1 MSDAAGG
8 TLGVA
13 SHGRSDSVDAEP
25 RGDGGSFDD
34 FADIEDRS
42 LERSEDPSPE
52 REGRFR
58 EDQQGSDHDSA
69 RDEPPFGSRRGSV
82 ADLPRITSE
91 RTGVTYA
98 GEATVEN
105 PGKAPRAVGPR
116 AWLRLN
122 EEGQCVPVQIDKH
135 RLAQHLGVPMRDFR
149 MLEPNRSDSYSAA
162 ILCRERCIVMH
173 IEQVRL
179 LITSES
185 IFMQDGRSYTV
196 TRILPELQ
204 RRLLMRKL
212 KLMDGH
218 AVPNV
223 PLSGE
228 TIPGL
233 VDSGPDDASGGSDVE
248 NAGAHAERARF
259 KQKLSNLGVDKLGR
273 PAPAGV
279 TASDLHDDAE
289 AARKKKK
296 PAKKG
301 VAHPPETPGARGGD
315 DDEDYSQSGRRRSR
329 DRVRS
334 LESRE
339 NEETL
344 PFELVGLEVAL
355 EIVCNQLERD
365 RRDVGEEVRASLA
378 GLRKKVDT
386 FNLERVRR
394 VKSKVTRLTG
404 RVAKV
409 REEIKRYLDDDSD
422 MRDMYLT
429 RKALVEGLH
438 ANENMGVNMAGS
450 GDFGAF
456 RGRQSVNF
464 GSFHAVHGSG
474 GSFKMR
480 RQSLNFGGAG
490 SGVGSGDSGDVGQI
504 DPNASD
510 QASSLKGGGGSG
522 LPATPNVPHAE
533 DAAGVFGEELF
544 PHQEDSDLQ
553 VVEDLLETYFAH
565 IDSTYAELDAI
576 DQFINDT
583 EDFVNIQLDVT
594 RNQLQK
600 FEVTLTSATL
610 FVSMYS
616 MVGGIYGMNLHNGAE
631 DSHATFVLVNALC
644 ATGAVV
650 GFAVVMLYIRS
661 KKWM

>member
-1 MSDAAGG
+1 MSD
-8 TLGVA
+8 VA
-13 SHGRSDSVDAEP
+13 ERAPGMESRGRNDSVVAGA
-25 RGDGGSFDD
+25 RGDGGEFDE
-34 FADIEDRS
+34 FADIEARS
-42 LERSEDPSPE
+42 LEQSGNASPE
-52 REGRFR
+52 REERFR
-58 EDQQGSDHDSA
+58 EDNLSSDHDSP
-69 RDEPPFGSRRGSV
+69 RDDPPFGSRRASV
-82 ADLPRITSE
+82 SDLPGMPSE
-91 RTGVTYA
+91 RAGGTYA
-98 GEATVEN
+98 GEAKVEN
-105 PGKAPRAVGPR
+105 PGKTPRTVGPR

-122 EEGQCVPVQIDKH
+122 EEGQCVSVQIDKH

-173 IEQVRL
+173 IEHVRL

-196 TRILPELQ
+196 TQILPELQ

-218 AVPNV
+218 AVPNA
-223 PLSGE
+223 PLSAE
-228 TIPGL
+228 RIPGL
-233 VDSGPDDASGGSDVE
+233 EDAKTDDADGGGDADG
-248 NAGAHAERARF
+248 AGAVAQRARF
-259 KQKLSNLGVDKLGR
+259 KQKLSNLGVDKAGR

-279 TASDLHDDAE
+279 TASDLYDDAA
-289 AARKKKK
+289 AARKKKGVF
-296 PAKKG
+296 AKG
-301 VAHPPETPGARGGD
+301 VASPPRPPEARG
-315 DDEDYSQSGRRRSR
+315 DEHEDVSQSGRRRSR
-329 DRVRS
+329 DLVRS
-334 LESRE
+334 LEARE
-339 NEETL
+339 SEAAL
-344 PFELVGLEVAL
+344 PFELVGIEVAL
-355 EIVCNQLERD
+355 EMVCNQLERD

-404 RVAKV
+404 RVSKV

-429 RKALVEGLH
+429 RKALVEDFH
-438 ANENMGVNMAGS
+438 ANEHERAAASATGGG

-464 GSFHAVHGSG
+464 HSGSFHAVHGSG
-474 GSFKMR
+474 GAFKMR
-480 RQSLNFGGAG
+480 RQSLNFGG
-490 SGVGSGDSGDVGQI
+490 V
-504 DPNASD
+504 
-510 QASSLKGGGGSG
+510 GGGGDGEKKDAGRPAGGADADASDSDDG
-522 LPATPNVPHAE
+522 AKGAPATPNPGVE
-533 DAAGVFGEELF
+533 DVFGEELF

-616 MVGGIYGMNLHNGAE
+616 MVGGVYGMNLRNGAE
-631 DSHATFVLVNALC
+631 TSHATFVLVNALC
-644 ATGAVV
+644 GTGAVL
-650 GFAVVMLYIRS
+650 GFALIMLYIRS
-661 KKWM
+661 KRWM

>member
-1 MSDAAGG
+1 MSDAAEGA
-8 TLGVA
+8 LGVA
-13 SHGRSDSVDAEP
+13 SHGRSDSADAGA
-25 RGDGGSFDD
+25 RGDGGDFDD
-34 FADIEDRS
+34 IADIEDRS
-42 LERSEDPSPE
+42 LERSGDASPE
-52 REGRFR
+52 REERFR
-58 EDQQGSDHDSA
+58 EDNQSSDHDST
-69 RDEPPFGSRRGSV
+69 RDELPFGSRRASA
-82 ADLPRITSE
+82 ADLPRMTTE

-105 PGKAPRAVGPR
+105 PGKTPRTVGPR

-204 RRLLMRKL
+204 RRLLIRKL

-218 AVPNV
+218 AVPNA
-223 PLSGE
+223 PLSNE
-228 TIPGL
+228 RIPGL
-233 VDSGPDDASGGSDVE
+233 EDASADDVPGGSDAKG
-248 NAGAHAERARF
+248 AGAFAERARF
-259 KQKLSNLGVDKLGR
+259 KQKLSNLGVDKAGR

-279 TASDLHDDAE
+279 TASDLYDDA
-289 AARKKKK
+289 AAAKKKK
-296 PAKKG
+296 SVFKKD
-301 VAHPPETPGARGGD
+301 VAFPPNTPVGSRDEYD
-315 DDEDYSQSGRRRSR
+315 DVSASGRRRSR
-329 DRVRS
+329 DLVRS
-334 LESRE
+334 LEARE
-339 NEETL
+339 NEAAL

-429 RKALVEGLH
+429 RKALVEGFH
-438 ANENMGVNMAGS
+438 ANEMGHQNATGGGS
-450 GDFGAF
+450 GDFGASAF

-464 GSFHAVHGSG
+464 HSGSFHAVHGSG

-480 RQSLNFGGAG
+480 RQSLTYKDAGHDGGEKKDTRVGPDGGEAPRSDDANAG
-490 SGVGSGDSGDVGQI
+490 DPSTPASV
-504 DPNASD
+504 PNA
-510 QASSLKGGGGSG
+510 Q
-522 LPATPNVPHAE
+522 E
-533 DAAGVFGEELF
+533 DVFGEELF

-616 MVGGIYGMNLHNGAE
+616 MVGGVYGMNLRNGAE
-631 DSHATFVLVNALC
+631 NSHATFVLVNALC
-644 ATGAVV
+644 GAGAVV
-650 GFAVVMLYIRS
+650 GFALIMLYIRS
-661 KKWM
+661 KRWM

>member
-1 MSDAAGG
+1 MGAP
-8 TLGVA
+8 GVA
-13 SHGRSDSVDAEP
+13 SRGQSDSLDAGP
-25 RGDGGSFDD
+25 RGDGGDFDD
-34 FADIEDRS
+34 FADIGDRS
-42 LERSEDPSPE
+42 LERSENPSPE
-52 REGRFR
+52 REERLR
-58 EDQQGSDHDSA
+58 EDTQGSDHELGA
-69 RDEPPFGSRRGSV
+69 RDEVPFGSRRESV
-82 ADLPRITSE
+82 SDLPRAASE

-105 PGKAPRAVGPR
+105 PGKMPRVGGPR

-179 LITSES
+179 LITSDS
-185 IFMQDGRSYTV
+185 VFMQDGRSYTV

-204 RRLLMRKL
+204 RRLMMRKL

-218 AVPNV
+218 GVPDA
-223 PLSGE
+223 PLANE
-228 TIPGL
+228 HIPGL
-233 VDSGPDDASGGSDVE
+233 EDGDVE
-248 NAGAHAERARF
+248 QKARGDGAFAERARF
-259 KQKLSNLGVDKLGR
+259 KQKLSKLGPR
-273 PAPAGV
+273 SFPADKTEPSFV
-279 TASDLHDDAE
+279 TASDLYDDAAAAAKKTNALGFKKN
-289 AARKKKK
+289 AAR
-296 PAKKG
+296 
-301 VAHPPETPGARGGD
+301 PPRTPDAARGGGD
-315 DDEDYSQSGRRRSR
+315 DDDDYSQSGRRRSR
-329 DRVRS
+329 DLIRS
-334 LESRE
+334 SSEARE
-339 NEETL
+339 NEEAL

-365 RRDVGEEVRASLA
+365 RRDVGQEVRASLA

-409 REEIKRYLDDDSD
+409 RDEIKRYLDDDSD

-429 RKALVEGLH
+429 RKALVEGFH
-438 ANENMGVNMAGS
+438 ANEHGNANAGVAGNA
-450 GDFGAF
+450 GEFPGPF
-456 RGRQSVNF
+456 RGRQSV
-464 GSFHAVHGSG
+464 SFHSGLVHGSG

-480 RQSLNFGGAG
+480 RQSLNLGGVQNDRSEGDKSDGAGQQGGAYRADPDAERNDP
-490 SGVGSGDSGDVGQI
+490 STPSNPGV
-504 DPNASD
+504 
-510 QASSLKGGGGSG
+510 
-522 LPATPNVPHAE
+522 E
-533 DAAGVFGEELF
+533 DVFGEELF

-616 MVGGIYGMNLHNGAE
+616 MVGGIYGMNLRNGAE
-631 DSHATFVLVNALC
+631 SSHATFVLVNALC
-644 ATGAVV
+644 GTGAVV
-650 GFAVVMLYIRS
+650 GFTVIMLYIRS
-661 KKWM
+661 KRWM